1 MILRYLLFVVWMQDS
16 LASEEDI
23 QKLVSM
29 GFERVKIRTN
39 FVLCSFHVSI
49 LNSCLSFSIIIFLT
63 LQVVV
68 NYSNKVVHNLL
79 RHNT

>member
-1 MILRYLLFVVWMQDS
+1 M
-16 LASEEDI
+16 SEEDI

-63 LQVVV
+63 LQVIV